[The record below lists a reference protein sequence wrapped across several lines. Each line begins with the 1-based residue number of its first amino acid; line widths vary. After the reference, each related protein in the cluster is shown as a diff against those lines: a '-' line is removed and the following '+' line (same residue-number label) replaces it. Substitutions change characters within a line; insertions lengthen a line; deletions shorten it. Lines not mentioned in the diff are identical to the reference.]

1 MIYSNLVNNKN
12 KINFAVIFIAILP
25 LMSLLG
31 SSIANSVIV
40 IIDLIFLYEILKKK
54 KFSFFKDQFFY
65 GLIFLWTV
73 LLINLLF
80 FIINFE
86 NSFSRSF
93 GFIRFILLVFAIK
106 YYLFE
111 HDRKFKNIILNSW
124 LIIFL

>member
-54 KFSFFKDQFFY
+54 NF
-65 GLIFLWTV
+65 
-73 LLINLLF
+73 LF
-80 FIINFE
+80 F
-86 NSFSRSF
+86 
-93 GFIRFILLVFAIK
+93 
-106 YYLFE
+106 
-111 HDRKFKNIILNSW
+111 
-124 LIIFL
+124 

>member
-54 KFSFFKDQFFY
+54 ILVFLKISFFMD
-65 GLIFLWTV
+65 
-73 LLINLLF
+73 
-80 FIINFE
+80 
-86 NSFSRSF
+86 
-93 GFIRFILLVFAIK
+93 
-106 YYLFE
+106 
-111 HDRKFKNIILNSW
+111 
-124 LIIFL
+124 